1 MNHIR
6 EKKRNHSRKKRKRK
20 IIQEMATRKTCAA
33 ALAAHGAGHKFEPD
47 ISFQMVDNPYIF
59 MLQFTS
65 KAS

>member
-33 ALAAHGAGHKFEPD
+33 ALAAHAAGHKFKPD